1 MKKFSEKV
9 KLWRWPGD
17 GGWHFVTLDKKLF
30 DKIRAKYGKGMLRI
44 NAQIGKTKFET
55 SLLPHNQ
62 SLSYLIAIKKSVRYD
77 EDIFDGDE
85 FIIKFE
91 IK

>member
-17 GGWHFVTLDKKLF
+17 GAWHFVTLDKKLYE
-30 DKIRAKYGKGMLRI
+30 KIRAKYGKGMLRI
-44 NAQIGKTKFET
+44 SAQVGKTKFET
-55 SLLPHNQ
+55 SLLPHNMSQ
-62 SLSYLIAIKKSVRYD
+62 SYLIAIRKSVRQS
-77 EDIFDGDE
+77 EGLLDGDE
-85 FIIKFE
+85 FTVKFE